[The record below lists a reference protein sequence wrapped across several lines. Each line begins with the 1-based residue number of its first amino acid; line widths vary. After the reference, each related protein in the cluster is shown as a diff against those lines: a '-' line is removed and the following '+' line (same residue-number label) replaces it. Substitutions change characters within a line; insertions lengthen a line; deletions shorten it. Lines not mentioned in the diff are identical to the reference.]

1 MNTTVKVI
9 REPGGKEEIYLF
21 KSWELIKHNYPDAV
35 VIEVITKQESPTHNV
50 SGCGPCGY

>member
-35 VIEVITKQESPTHNV
+35 VIETVTKQEKPTTTTK
-50 SGCGPCGY
+50 GCSSCGY